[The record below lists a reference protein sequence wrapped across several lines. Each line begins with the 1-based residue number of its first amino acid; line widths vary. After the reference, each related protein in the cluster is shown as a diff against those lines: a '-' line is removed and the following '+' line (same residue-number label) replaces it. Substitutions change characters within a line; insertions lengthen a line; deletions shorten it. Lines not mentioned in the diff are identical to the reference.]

1 MGAWAN
7 ERFLRAI
14 RGLSRFKSFE
24 KQIPEWI
31 WNLRVNLARK
41 VNRVWKLQEN
51 LVREIFIKRPK
62 DLKRG
67 RPQFGQRKY
76 SFAQTP
82 TKLPALL
89 APLPAMSASAAVAS
103 ASVAASIRASNVS
116 IAHASRVSAAILRD
130 LTETK
135 VLRRPRAAIA
145 VR

>member
-1 MGAWAN
+1 VDL
-7 ERFLRAI
+7 EPSSKSRQESKL
-14 RGLSRFKSFE
+14 GLETSGKSR
-24 KQIPEWI
+24 QG
-31 WNLRVNLARK
+31 N
-41 VNRVWKLQEN
+41 
-51 LVREIFIKRPK
+51 FIKLSK
-62 DLKRG
+62 DLKRD

-89 APLPAMSASAAVAS
+89 ALLPAMSASAAVAS

-116 IAHASRVSAAILRD
+116 IAHASRVSAAILRN
-130 LTETK
+130 LTEAK